1 MTFATAGIHHV
12 TAITSDQQRNLDFY
26 PGVLGLRLVKRTV
39 NFDDPTTY
47 HFYFG
52 DESGNPGS
60 LITFFAWPGAKRGRP
75 GAGQVGVTS
84 FAIPPRSLGYWIER
98 LIRYHVQYEQPQTR
112 FDDERVIALKDPDGL
127 LLELS
132 PDASILS
139 PRGKVLENGAP
150 RFFRRLAEGV
160 FDLEDVRFRA
170 GELAAFIECA
180 VEEYQLAGAQVIAV
194 GYSNGANIAAATMLL
209 HPGRIHAGAFF
220 RAMVVLEP
228 SPLPELSGS
237 AVCLSSG
244 VMDPIVPAS
253 HVTRLAEI
261 FCGAGASVELKQ
273 QQASHG
279 LVQSDIFDCRDW
291 LARIVKR

>member
-1 MTFATAGIHHV
+1 MSERCGFVHRFIPSPSR
-12 TAITSDQQRNLDFY
+12 SD
-26 PGVLGLRLVKRTV
+26 
-39 NFDDPTTY
+39 
-47 HFYFG
+47 
-52 DESGNPGS
+52 
-60 LITFFAWPGAKRGRP
+60 
-75 GAGQVGVTS
+75 
-84 FAIPPRSLGYWIER
+84 
-98 LIRYHVQYEQPQTR
+98 
-112 FDDERVIALKDPDGL
+112 RVVL
-127 LLELS
+127 LLLHGTGGNEDDLLELGRELS

-237 AVCLSSG
+237 AVFISSG